1 MSTPSPS
8 SAVPYALQY
17 ACICD
22 RGLRRSANQDRAWAD
37 LDHRVFAVCDGVGGS
52 QGGEIASQTAIETL
66 QDAFYT
72 PDNNPPLIRLERAV
86 YYANRDIFEMAARD
100 VHLAGMATTIVVLY
114 LEGKTAY
121 IGHAGDSRIYRFF
134 QGKLTQE
141 TEDHTEVQEAVR
153 RGSLTPEEAVHAR
166 GKNIIMRAL
175 GIQPEIELETRSLTV
190 EVGTRFLLCSDG
202 ITRHISNAEIEEL
215 MGRITD
221 PQVLCDEFHR
231 LCYSRGADDNLT
243 ALVVAL
249 NPHGDSITAPSPTP
263 VTVDSIPSLD
273 PVLVHSGE
281 HSFSAELRR
290 SREHSIPPRSFPPE
304 RGGGKSHPFEEHLA
318 AQKAALKRR
327 LIGLA
332 IGVIFLV
339 GLAFWAGQQS
349 QTMRSPQQPDT
360 PANLPGK
367 SPTSPPSNQ
376 ALFEAGQKAMTESN
390 PKAAQD
396 IFSKLVNREPT
407 RAQYHYWLGR
417 AALANQQPQEAGKS
431 LEKAI
436 ELDSKLADAYLYLAA
451 ARRMTGNLTGSEA
464 ALKEFEKRHQPA
476 PSH

>member
-1 MSTPSPS
+1 MPTPSPS
-8 SAVPYALQY
+8 PAVPYTLQY

-22 RGLRRSANQDRAWAD
+22 RGLRRNANQDRAWAD

-114 LEGKTAY
+114 LEGTTAY

-175 GIQPEIELETRSLTV
+175 GIQPEIELETRSFTV
-190 EVGTRFLLCSDG
+190 AVGTRFLLCSDG

-215 MGRITD
+215 MNRIAD

-231 LCYSRGADDNLT
+231 MCYARGADDNLT

-249 NPHGDSITAPSPTP
+249 NPPEDSGATQSPTP
-263 VTVDSIPSLD
+263 VSLDSIPSLD

-290 SREHSIPPRSFPPE
+290 NREHSTPPRSFPPE
-304 RGGGKSHPFEEHLA
+304 RGIGKSHPFEEHLA

-327 LIGLA
+327 MIGLG
-332 IGVIFLV
+332 IGVMVLI

-349 QTMRSPQQPDT
+349 QALMPPQPGTPPD
-360 PANLPGK
+360 APGK
-367 SPTSPPSNQ
+367 VSSTNPSNQ
-376 ALFEAGQKAMTESN
+376 ALFESGQKAMTESK
-390 PKAAQD
+390 PKAAYD
-396 IFSKLVNREPT
+396 IFAKLVNREPS
-407 RAQYHYWLGR
+407 RAEYHYWLGR

-436 ELDSKLADAYLYLAA
+436 QLDSKLADAYLYLAA
-451 ARRMTGNLTGSEA
+451 ARRMSGNLTGSEA
-464 ALKEFEKRHQPA
+464 ALKEFEKQHQPA